1 VTSKRSFSDIGSQAD
16 MPRRPAHVGF
26 TPKNGLNSDIAP
38 CPRSPRPNC
47 SITEG
52 PRDTMSARSRFRRA
66 EKILSR
72 MLSRFVGPAVARGAF
87 GTSAALGAAASA
99 ATHPAC
105 LRCAARAIVVLIE
118 HREQCAGGEE
128 DQHRRKI
135 KARCSQEKTSESFWK
150 SPTRPNR
157 QIAFNCCRNSSVE
170 MRSSQ

>member
-1 VTSKRSFSDIGSQAD
+1 
-16 MPRRPAHVGF
+16 
-26 TPKNGLNSDIAP
+26 
-38 CPRSPRPNC
+38 
-47 SITEG
+47 
-52 PRDTMSARSRFRRA
+52 
-66 EKILSR
+66 